1 LLSNLLQSHR
11 GNALSLTKGRA
22 KLTPN
27 EENPKGNV
35 ARPADES
42 VLLPD
47 DEDPGDKAET
57 EKKELD
63 ELQANDPGNQGA

>member
-1 LLSNLLQSHR
+1 
-11 GNALSLTKGRA
+11 
-22 KLTPN
+22 
-27 EENPKGNV
+27 V

>member
-1 LLSNLLQSHR
+1 M
-11 GNALSLTKGRA
+11 
-22 KLTPN
+22 TPN
-27 EENPKGNV
+27 EENPKANV

-47 DEDPGDKAET
+47 DEDLGDKAET

-63 ELQANDPGNQGA
+63 ELQAADPGNQGA